1 MGFVRMGGSSV
12 DNWGGGLNS
21 VRVGK
26 GSRGVAQREVLGLNR
41 GGGVV
46 LGLGHGMGLLGGGH
60 LGGVND

>member
-1 MGFVRMGGSSV
+1 MGSVRMGGSSV

-41 GGGVV
+41 SAGMVV
-46 LGLGHGMGLLGGGH
+46 
-60 LGGVND
+60 V